1 MQEMGT
7 SIALVFYKASF
18 KQIQESIVSPNTIGV
33 TVNVVGQHNEL
44 DQNDADNNFQ
54 VISDDEEIPV
64 IDE

>member
-33 TVNVVGQHNEL
+33 TVNVVGQNEL